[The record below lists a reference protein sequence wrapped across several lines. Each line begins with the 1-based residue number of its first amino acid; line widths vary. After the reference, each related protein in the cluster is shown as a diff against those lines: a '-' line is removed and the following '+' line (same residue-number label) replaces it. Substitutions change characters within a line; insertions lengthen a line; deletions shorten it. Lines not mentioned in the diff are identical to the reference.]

1 MNDPSAT
8 AIDAR
13 AQVSGLF
20 RWGALFMM
28 SFVVLAVYFAY
39 DSLNPIGQLLKDN
52 LDISASQFGTLKQS
66 ATSIPNVVLLIF
78 GGVMLDR
85 LGTRIGGGI
94 VAGFCA
100 VGTVVTAVGA
110 YAESYWIMI
119 LGRILFGAG
128 VETLIVAQNKVVA
141 KWFTGREL
149 SLAFAVNLALCR
161 FGTLFAFNSM
171 VGLSDTFGWQGALVV
186 VAGIMI
192 GGFLIFLSYAG
203 MDRWIERKVKV
214 EEERSERIDLKYL
227 FGLPRQFWLITMLC
241 LTFYCAVFPL
251 LDFAPQIFE
260 ARFGMSDEYGS
271 WIAGTV
277 ILLTI
282 IFTPIFGH
290 ICDRFGKLATIMVI
304 GSLMLIPI
312 HLSLGF
318 LEGGD
323 GAHPTAPLFDAVVFK
338 WYEAFP
344 LSATDIVPILPMML
358 LGISFSLVPA
368 AMWPAV
374 AKMVE
379 QSRLGTAYAIMFLI
393 QNIGLM
399 LLSPLV
405 GWGEMPSF
413 AEGTFEPFQVSTI
426 ILASLGT
433 LGFVFAVLLKVSD
446 RKSKTSIETP
456 EGR

>member
-1 MNDPSAT
+1 MNDATSMDTDGRARVSA
-8 AIDAR
+8 
-13 AQVSGLF
+13 LF
-20 RWGALFMM
+20 RWGALVMM
-28 SFVVLAVYFAY
+28 SCVVLAVYYAY

-52 LDISASQFGTLKQS
+52 LGISAAEFGTLKQS
-66 ATSIPNVVLLIF
+66 ATSVPNVVLLIF

-94 VAGFCA
+94 VAALCA
-100 VGTVVTAVGA
+100 LGTALTAVGA

-119 LGRILFGAG
+119 LGRILFGSG
-128 VETLIVAQNKVVA
+128 VETLIVAQNKIVA

-186 VAGIMI
+186 VAGIMV
-192 GGFLIFLSYAG
+192 GGFLVFLSYAG
-203 MDRWIERKVKV
+203 LDRWMERKVEV
-214 EEERSERIDLKYL
+214 EEEKSERIDMKYM
-227 FGLPRQFWLITMLC
+227 FGLPRQFWYITLLC

-260 ARFGMSDEYGS
+260 ARFGMSDDYAS
-271 WIAGTV
+271 WIAGIV

-290 ICDRFGKLATIMVI
+290 LCDRLGRRATMMVI
-304 GSLMLIPI
+304 GAVMLIPI
-312 HLSLGF
+312 HLSFGF
-318 LEGGD
+318 LEGG
-323 GAHPTAPLFDAVVFK
+323 GGVRPGEPLFDAVVFK

-344 LSATDIVPILPMML
+344 LNGTDLVPILPIML
-358 LGISFSLVPA
+358 LGVAFSLVPA
-368 AMWPAV
+368 AMWPSV

-379 QSRLGTAYAIMFLI
+379 QDRLGTAYAIMFLI

-399 LLSPLV
+399 LISPVV

-413 AEGTFEPFQVSTI
+413 AEGTFERFQVSTL

-433 LGFVFAVLLKVSD
+433 LGLVFAVLLKISD
-446 RKSKTSIETP
+446 RRAKVSIEEP
-456 EGR
+456 ETE